1 MGIDQRVVKAALDAF
16 EADDY
21 MKSKELLQGQIKQAK
36 NDFLKSKLDL
46 KKDIEDQY
54 QQVEPGDEIKN
65 FIKPAEQS
73 FSRYEDG
80 DGDDGGDIKDDDDKI
95 KPKKRL
101 FKKK

>member
-54 QQVEPGDEIKN
+54 QQVEPGDEINN

-73 FSRYEDG
+73 FSRYE